1 MSQNS
6 PRESRARKPSWLK
19 VRAPAGG
26 TYQRIKRMRRD
37 NGLAT
42 VCEEAS
48 CPNIGE
54 CWAHGTAT
62 FMVLG
67 DTCTRHCRFC
77 DVKTGNPRG
86 ALDADEPAKLA
97 EVTASMKLSYVVLTM
112 VDRDDLED
120 GGALHVARCVSAM
133 KASTPGLLVETLV
146 GDFRA
151 RREALRI
158 VAESE
163 ADVLA
168 HNVETTRPL
177 TRKVRDGKSSYDQ
190 SLAALGL
197 LKELAPR
204 KLTKSS
210 IMLGLGESED
220 EVLETLQDL
229 RAVGVDLVTLG
240 QYLQPSPKHLEVQ
253 EYIEPAV
260 FDAWAEQAKELG
272 FLHCASGPLVRSSY
286 KAGELFT
293 ETYLRE
299 RMRHLEPFG
308 V

>member
-1 MSQNS
+1 MPTPS
-6 PRESRARKPSWLK
+6 PSERPARKPAWLK
-19 VRAPAGG
+19 VRAPSGG
-26 TYQRIKRMRRD
+26 NYQRIKSMRSQ

-54 CWAHGTAT
+54 CWAQGTAT

-67 DTCTRHCRFC
+67 DVCTRHCRFC
-77 DVKTGNPRG
+77 DVETGNPRG
-86 ALDADEPAKLA
+86 KIDHDEPAKLA
-97 EVTASMKLSYVVLTM
+97 EVVASMKLGYVVLTM

-133 KASTPGLLVETLV
+133 KAASPGLLVETLV

-151 RREALRI
+151 RTEPLRI
-158 VAESE
+158 IAESE

-168 HNVETTRPL
+168 HNVETTREL
-177 TRKVRDGKSSYDQ
+177 TRKVRDGKSSYEQ
-190 SLAALGL
+190 SLQALKL

-210 IMLGLGESED
+210 VMLGLGETE
-220 EVLETLQDL
+220 EQVLETLQDL
-229 RAVGVDLVTLG
+229 RDVGVELLTLG
-240 QYLQPSPKHLEVQ
+240 QYLQPSSKHLPVHT
-253 EYIEPAV
+253 YIEPAV
-260 FDAWAEQAKELG
+260 FEAWAEQAKEMG

-293 ETYLRE
+293 ESFLRE
-299 RMRHLEPFG
+299 RHGSLEPFG